1 VYAVPPDCLI
11 VKRRLPQV
19 CTYLNSQE
27 TSVRPCLTGF
37 LEKNTSLFMKEL
49 WGLLA
54 NAQAHPDG
62 IPQFYLDEKK
72 NEVQAAVQ
80 TKVGG

>member
-1 VYAVPPDCLI
+1 
-11 VKRRLPQV
+11 
-19 CTYLNSQE
+19 
-27 TSVRPCLTGF
+27 